1 MINPRSVNVEV
12 RTMLK
17 YPRSCSS
24 IARGRREKYTPTG
37 AENHIP
43 PKETTKLASGVS
55 MMRMTQRTLEPHAKG
70 TLLGR
75 FNGSYRNAAF
85 NALGKE

>member
-1 MINPRSVNVEV
+1 M
-12 RTMLK
+12 
-17 YPRSCSS
+17 
-24 IARGRREKYTPTG
+24 
-37 AENHIP
+37 
-43 PKETTKLASGVS
+43 ASGES
-55 MMRMTQRTLEPHAKG
+55 MMRITQRTLEPHAKG